1 MMKLYRKRY
10 HCICEGQQEEM
21 YLAHVGRLLTDR
33 PRCVVTF
40 TTERGSPASL
50 ERAAR
55 YGEYDVVAL
64 FDHDGNHARF
74 EENVKVCEELDRKG
88 GKGRNRQRV
97 FHAYSNMNFDL
108 WLVLHKIEFTRPVH
122 SNDAYVPVVR
132 GVFGLEPE
140 ANIKSRHHMEKI
152 LAQISLDDVRAAI
165 TRADNIRARKLQD
178 DGRKIGSWPC
188 FPNPD
193 LSIHDFLKT
202 VLRETPLL

>member
-97 FHAYSNMNFDL
+97 FMP
-108 WLVLHKIEFTRPVH
+108 IPT
-122 SNDAYVPVVR
+122 
-132 GVFGLEPE
+132 
-140 ANIKSRHHMEKI
+140 
-152 LAQISLDDVRAAI
+152 
-165 TRADNIRARKLQD
+165 
-178 DGRKIGSWPC
+178 
-188 FPNPD
+188 
-193 LSIHDFLKT
+193 
-202 VLRETPLL
+202 